1 MNDWLNRLSRDWP
14 ERHPPFRDDF
24 ATDAKAV
31 RNWLNH
37 LPLANPAATSR
48 QLLDALMVMN
58 RMRIEPQ
65 QRLDALEL
73 LRGPVLQVIGTI
85 ERQILLESLPL
96 APAKLQQARVAQD
109 FEREIGLGYVQ
120 ILHDFC
126 AAAGKVPFLKGKSVA
141 TAVVRALQHYGN
153 LLAKAYTLYHTPP
166 EGVWLRLHDV
176 FVAAV
181 QLRLDDKAVPDP
193 SLGGAE
199 LSPRHAYAH
208 ALLLALSNPY
218 RYTQREMG
226 DVFALTR
233 ALAPFCQVGHGR
245 APVAGFAVVT
255 DQDQGVGYVPEERQL
270 AAVGLFSFDP
280 QPVQRMV
287 EGHVQLLP
295 PGADLL
301 SFRLKG
307 GPPVQARR
315 AVVER
320 LMRSWGGAAER
331 GHARLPA
338 GHQLDTVI
346 GLHALHHML
355 AGNED
360 FDAFLRRVRGQA
372 ISLTQRENA
381 AHWAS
386 LSSEAKPV
394 AQRARV
400 LDQSL
405 GGYRLVWDKADL
417 ARAKVGELVGLTPAT
432 SAGDEDEEDRD
443 WMVGVIRWIRIDD
456 ADSVDA
462 GIELLAR
469 RAQPVGIASFEPNG
483 QVRAAMRGV
492 LLLDQDDGHAATVLA
507 PHLFDRHAR
516 ELELTRPADPLDWET
531 RASVQRLS
539 DITVVDASHSY
550 QRVLIGRAPTAQE
563 LEESESIE
571 SDGEPE
577 LRADGTTG

>member
-1 MNDWLNRLSRDWP
+1 MNEWLQRLSRDWP

-24 ATDAKAV
+24 ATDARAV

-73 LRGPVLQVIGTI
+73 LRGPVLQVIGSI
-85 ERQILLESLPL
+85 DRQILLESFPL
-96 APAKLQQARVAQD
+96 APAKLQQARTAQD

-120 ILHDFC
+120 ILYDFC
-126 AAAGKVPFLKGKSVA
+126 NPAGKVPFLKGKSVA
-141 TAVVRALQHYGN
+141 MAAVRALQHYGN

-166 EGVWLRLHDV
+166 EGIWLRLHDV

-181 QLRLDDKAVPDP
+181 QLRLDDKAVTDP

-218 RYTQREMG
+218 RYTQREMA

-233 ALAPFCQVGHGR
+233 TLAPYCQIGHGR
-245 APVAGFAVVT
+245 APVAGFAVLT
-255 DQDQGVGYVPEERQL
+255 EQDQGVGYVPEERQL
-270 AAVGLFSFDP
+270 AAEGLLSFDP
-280 QPVQRMV
+280 HPVQRMV
-287 EGHVQLLP
+287 EGHVLHLP

-307 GPPVQARR
+307 GPAVQARR
-315 AVVER
+315 AVVDR
-320 LMRSWGGAAER
+320 LMRSWGGASER

-372 ISLTQRENA
+372 ISLSEREAAASWATQ
-381 AHWAS
+381 
-386 LSSEAKPV
+386 SSEVKPAV
-394 AQRARV
+394 QRALV

-417 ARAKVGELVGLTPAT
+417 ARAKVGELVGLTPITAD
-432 SAGDEDEEDRD
+432 DEDDERD

-469 RAQPVGIASFEPNG
+469 RAQPVGIASFEPTG

-516 ELELTRPADPLDWET
+516 ELELTRPADPLDWEA

-539 DITVVDASHSY
+539 DVTVVDASHSY
-550 QRVLIGRAPTAQE
+550 QRVLIGRAPTARE
-563 LEESESIE
+563 IEDSEGLDGSEE
-571 SDGEPE
+571 EP
-577 LRADGTTG
+577 RDGTTG

>member
-1 MNDWLNRLSRDWP
+1 MNDWLHRLSRDWP

-24 ATDAKAV
+24 ATDARAI

-58 RMRIEPQ
+58 RMRIDAQ

-73 LRGPVLQVIGTI
+73 LRGPVLQVIGSI
-85 ERQILLESLPL
+85 ERQILLETFPLP
-96 APAKLQQARVAQD
+96 PAKLQQARTAQD

-120 ILHDFC
+120 ALHDFC
-126 AAAGKVPFLKGKSVA
+126 APAGKVPFLKGKSVA
-141 TAVVRALQHYGN
+141 TAAVRALQHYGN

-166 EGVWLRLHDV
+166 AGVWLRLHDV
-176 FVAAV
+176 FVAAAA
-181 QLRLDDKAVPDP
+181 LRLDDKASVDP

-199 LSPRHAYAH
+199 LSPRLAYAH

-233 ALAPFCQVGHGR
+233 ALAPYCQIGQGR
-245 APVAGFAVVT
+245 GAVAGFAVQT
-255 DQDQGVGYVPEERQL
+255 DQDQGVGYVPEEREV
-270 AAVGLFSFDP
+270 AADGLLSFDP

-287 EGHVQLLP
+287 EGHVQVLP

-320 LMRSWGGAAER
+320 LMRSWGGSAER

-338 GHQLDTVI
+338 GHQLDTVV
-346 GLHALHHML
+346 GLHALHHVL

-360 FDAFLRRVRGQA
+360 FDGFLRRVRGQA
-372 ISLTQRENA
+372 ISLSARETVA
-381 AHWAS
+381 PWAS
-386 LSSEAKPV
+386 QSSELKPV
-394 AQRARV
+394 IQRARV

-432 SAGDEDEEDRD
+432 AADEDDDDRD

-469 RAQPVGIASFEPNG
+469 RAQPVGIASFEANG

-492 LLLDQDDGHAATVLA
+492 LLLDQDNGHATTVLA
-507 PHLFDRHAR
+507 PHLFDRHAH
-516 ELELTRPADPLDWET
+516 ELELTRPADPMDWET
-531 RASVQRLS
+531 RASVARL
-539 DITVVDASHSY
+539 DDVTVVDASNSY
-550 QRVLIGRAPTAQE
+550 QRVLIGRAPTVEE
-563 LEESESIE
+563 LAESVALESEEIE
-571 SDGEPE
+571 A
-577 LRADGTTG
+577 RADGTTG

>member
-1 MNDWLNRLSRDWP
+1 MNDWLHRLSRDWP

-24 ATDAKAV
+24 ATDVKAI

-58 RMRIEPQ
+58 RMRIDAQ

-73 LRGPVLQVIGTI
+73 LRGPVLQVIGSI
-85 ERQILLESLPL
+85 ERQILLETFPLP
-96 APAKLQQARVAQD
+96 PAKLQQARTAQD

-120 ILHDFC
+120 ALHDFC
-126 AAAGKVPFLKGKSVA
+126 APAGKVPFLKGKSVA
-141 TAVVRALQHYGN
+141 IAAVRALQHYGS

-166 EGVWLRLHDV
+166 AGVWLRLHDV
-176 FVAAV
+176 FVAAAA
-181 QLRLDDKAVPDP
+181 LRLDDKASPDP

-199 LSPRHAYAH
+199 LSPRLAYAH

-233 ALAPFCQVGHGR
+233 ALAPYCQIGQGR
-245 APVAGFAVVT
+245 GAVAGFAVQT
-255 DQDQGVGYVPEERQL
+255 DQDQGVGYVPEERQV
-270 AAVGLFSFDP
+270 AAEGLLSFDP

-287 EGHVQLLP
+287 DGHVQILP

-320 LMRSWGGAAER
+320 LMRSWGGSAER

-338 GHQLDTVI
+338 GHQLDTVV
-346 GLHALHHML
+346 GLHALHHVL

-372 ISLTQRENA
+372 ISLSERENA
-381 AHWAS
+381 PWAS
-386 LSSEAKPV
+386 QSSELKPV
-394 AQRARV
+394 IQRARV

-432 SAGDEDEEDRD
+432 AADEDDDDRD

-469 RAQPVGIASFEPNG
+469 RAQPVGIASFEANNG

-492 LLLDQDDGHAATVLA
+492 LLLDQDNGHATTVLA

-516 ELELTRPADPLDWET
+516 ELELTRPADPMDWET
-531 RASVQRLS
+531 RASVARL
-539 DITVVDASHSY
+539 DDVTVVDASNAY
-550 QRVLIGRAPTAQE
+550 QRVLIGRAPTVEE
-563 LEESESIE
+563 LADSEALESNEIE
-571 SDGEPE
+571 A
-577 LRADGTTG
+577 RADGTRG

>member
-1 MNDWLNRLSRDWP
+1 MNWLHRLSRDWP

-24 ATDAKAV
+24 ATDVKSI

-58 RMRIEPQ
+58 RMRIDAQ

-73 LRGPVLQVIGTI
+73 LRGPVLQVIGSI
-85 ERQILLESLPL
+85 ERQILLETFPLP
-96 APAKLQQARVAQD
+96 PAKLQQARTAQD

-120 ILHDFC
+120 ALHDFC
-126 AAAGKVPFLKGKSVA
+126 APAGKVPFLKGKSVA
-141 TAVVRALQHYGN
+141 IAAVRALQHYGN

-166 EGVWLRLHDV
+166 TGVWLRLHDV
-176 FVAAV
+176 FVAAAA
-181 QLRLDDKAVPDP
+181 LRLDDKTSPDP

-199 LSPRHAYAH
+199 LSPRLAYAH

-233 ALAPFCQVGHGR
+233 ALAPYCQIGQGR
-245 APVAGFAVVT
+245 GAVAGFAVQT
-255 DQDQGVGYVPEERQL
+255 DQDQGVGYVPEEREV
-270 AAVGLFSFDP
+270 AAEGLLSFDP

-287 EGHVQLLP
+287 EGHVQILP

-320 LMRSWGGAAER
+320 LMRSWGGSAER

-338 GHQLDTVI
+338 GHQLDTVV
-346 GLHALHHML
+346 GLHALHHVL

-360 FDAFLRRVRGQA
+360 FDGFLRRVRGQA
-372 ISLTQRENA
+372 ISLSERDTA
-381 AHWAS
+381 APWAS
-386 LSSEAKPV
+386 QSSELKPV
-394 AQRARV
+394 IQRARV

-432 SAGDEDEEDRD
+432 AADEDEDDRD

-469 RAQPVGIASFEPNG
+469 RAQPVGIASFEANG

-492 LLLDQDDGHAATVLA
+492 LLLDQDNGHATTVLT

-516 ELELTRPADPLDWET
+516 ELELTRPADPMDWET
-531 RASVQRLS
+531 HASVARL
-539 DITVVDASHSY
+539 DDVTVVDASNAY
-550 QRVLIGRAPTAQE
+550 QRVLIGRAPTVEE
-563 LEESESIE
+563 LAESAALESEEIE
-571 SDGEPE
+571 A
-577 LRADGTTG
+577 RADGTRG

>member
-1 MNDWLNRLSRDWP
+1 MNDWLQRLSRDWP

-73 LRGPVLQVIGTI
+73 LRGPVLQVIGSI
-85 ERQILLESLPL
+85 DRQILLESFPL
-96 APAKLQQARVAQD
+96 APPKMQLARTAQD

-126 AAAGKVPFLKGKSVA
+126 APGGKVPFLKGKSVA
-141 TAVVRALQHYGN
+141 LAAVRALQHYGN

-166 EGVWLRLHDV
+166 AGVWLRLHDV

-181 QLRLDDKAVPDP
+181 QLRLDDKTATDP

-218 RYTQREMG
+218 RYTQREMA

-233 ALAPFCQVGHGR
+233 ALAPYCQIGHGR
-245 APVAGFAVVT
+245 APVAGFAVLT

-270 AAVGLFSFDP
+270 AAEGLLSFDP
-280 QPVQRMV
+280 HPVQRMI

-295 PGADLL
+295 PGADFLT
-301 SFRLKG
+301 FRLKG

-315 AVVER
+315 SVVDR
-320 LMRSWGGAAER
+320 LTRSWGGSAER
-331 GHARLPA
+331 GHARLAA

-372 ISLTQRENA
+372 ISLTARESA
-381 AHWAS
+381 SSWATQ
-386 LSSEAKPV
+386 SSEVRPV
-394 AQRARV
+394 VQRARV

-417 ARAKVGELVGLTPAT
+417 ARAKVGELVGLTPTA
-432 SAGDEDEEDRD
+432 AEDDEDDDRD

-469 RAQPVGIASFEPNG
+469 RAQPVGIASFEPTG
-483 QVRAAMRGV
+483 SVRAAMRGV
-492 LLLDQDDGHAATVLA
+492 LLLDQDNGHAMTVLA
-507 PHLFDRHAR
+507 PHLFDRHAH

-531 RASVQRLS
+531 RASVARLG
-539 DITVVDASHSY
+539 DVTVVDASHSY
-550 QRVLIGRAPTAQE
+550 QRVLIGRAPTQE
-563 LEESESIE
+563 ELDE
-571 SDGEPE
+571 SDAVESDAEEP
-577 LRADGTTG
+577 RADGTTG

>member
-1 MNDWLNRLSRDWP
+1 MSWLNRLSRDWP
-14 ERHPPFRDDF
+14 ERHPSFRDDF
-24 ATDAKAV
+24 ATDARSI

-58 RMRIEPQ
+58 RMRIDAQ

-73 LRGPVLQVIGTI
+73 LRGPVLQVIGSI
-85 ERQILLESLPL
+85 ERQILLETFPLP
-96 APAKLQQARVAQD
+96 PARQQQARTAQD

-120 ILHDFC
+120 VLHDFC
-126 AAAGKVPFLKGKSVA
+126 APAGKVPFLKGKSVA
-141 TAVVRALQHYGN
+141 IAAVRALQHYGN
-153 LLAKAYTLYHTPP
+153 LLAKAYALYHTPP
-166 EGVWLRLHDV
+166 AGIWLRLHDV

-181 QLRLDDKAVPDP
+181 ALRLDDKASPDP

-199 LSPRHAYAH
+199 LSPRLAYAH

-233 ALAPFCQVGHGR
+233 ALAPYCQIGQGR
-245 APVAGFAVVT
+245 GLTAGFAVLT
-255 DQDQGVGYVPEERQL
+255 DQDQGVGYVPEERQ
-270 AAVGLFSFDP
+270 AAAEGLLSFDP
-280 QPVQRMV
+280 QPVQRMI
-287 EGHVQLLP
+287 EGHVQILP
-295 PGADLL
+295 PGVDLL

-320 LMRSWGGAAER
+320 LMRSWGGSAER

-338 GHQLDTVI
+338 GHQLDTVV
-346 GLHALHHML
+346 GLHALHHVL

-372 ISLTQRENA
+372 ISLHERETVA
-381 AHWAS
+381 SWAS
-386 LSSEAKPV
+386 QSNELKPV
-394 AQRARV
+394 IQRARV

-405 GGYRLVWDKADL
+405 GGYRMVWDKADL
-417 ARAKVGELVGLTPAT
+417 ARAKVGELVGLTLTTA
-432 SAGDEDEEDRD
+432 ADDDDDDRD

-469 RAQPVGIASFEPNG
+469 RAQPVGIASFEANG
-483 QVRAAMRGV
+483 QLRAAMRGV
-492 LLLDQDDGHAATVLA
+492 LLLDQDNGHALTVLA

-516 ELELTRPADPLDWET
+516 ELELTRPTDPMDWET
-531 RASVQRLS
+531 RASVARL
-539 DITVVDASHSY
+539 DDVTVVDASNAY
-550 QRVLIGRAPTAQE
+550 QRVLIGRAPTAEE
-563 LEESESIE
+563 LADSSALE
-571 SDGEPE
+571 SDEADA
-577 LRADGTTG
+577 RADGTTG

>member
-1 MNDWLNRLSRDWP
+1 MHNWLNRLSRDWP

-24 ATDAKAV
+24 ATDVKAI

-58 RMRIEPQ
+58 RMRIDAQ

-73 LRGPVLQVIGTI
+73 LRGPVLQVIGSI
-85 ERQILLESLPL
+85 ERQILLETFPLP
-96 APAKLQQARVAQD
+96 PAKLQQARTAQD

-120 ILHDFC
+120 ALHDFC
-126 AAAGKVPFLKGKSVA
+126 APAGKVPFLKGKSVA
-141 TAVVRALQHYGN
+141 IAAVRALQHYGN

-166 EGVWLRLHDV
+166 AGVWLRLHDV
-176 FVAAV
+176 FVAAAA
-181 QLRLDDKAVPDP
+181 LRLDDKTSPDP

-199 LSPRHAYAH
+199 LSPRLAYAH

-233 ALAPFCQVGHGR
+233 ALAPYCQISQGR
-245 APVAGFAVVT
+245 GTVAGFAVLT
-255 DQDQGVGYVPEERQL
+255 DQDQGVGYVPEERQ
-270 AAVGLFSFDP
+270 AAAEGLLSFDP
-280 QPVQRMV
+280 HPVQRMV
-287 EGHVQLLP
+287 EGHVQILP

-320 LMRSWGGAAER
+320 LMRSWGGSAER

-338 GHQLDTVI
+338 GHQLDTVV
-346 GLHALHHML
+346 GLHALHHVL

-372 ISLTQRENA
+372 ISLSERETA
-381 AHWAS
+381 APWAS
-386 LSSEAKPV
+386 QSSELKPV
-394 AQRARV
+394 IQRARV

-432 SAGDEDEEDRD
+432 AADEDDDDRD

-469 RAQPVGIASFEPNG
+469 RAQPVGIASFEANG

-492 LLLDQDDGHAATVLA
+492 LLLDQDNGHATTVLA
-507 PHLFDRHAR
+507 PHLFDRHAH
-516 ELELTRPADPLDWET
+516 ELELTRPADPMDWET
-531 RASVQRLS
+531 RASVSRL
-539 DITVVDASHSY
+539 DDVTVVDASNAY
-550 QRVLIGRAPTAQE
+550 QRILIGRAPTVDE
-563 LEESESIE
+563 LAESEALEIDEIE
-571 SDGEPE
+571 T
-577 LRADGTTG
+577 RADGTTG

>member
-31 RNWLNH
+31 RNWLGQ

-73 LRGPVLQVIGTI
+73 LRGPVLQVIGSI
-85 ERQILLESLPL
+85 DRQVLLESFPL

-126 AAAGKVPFLKGKSVA
+126 ASSGKVPFLRGKSVA
-141 TAVVRALQHYGN
+141 TAALRALQHYGN

-166 EGVWLRLHDV
+166 DGVWLRLHEV
-176 FVAAV
+176 FAAAA
-181 QLRLDDKAVPDP
+181 QLRVDDKAVPDP

-199 LSPRHAYAH
+199 LTPRHAYAH

-218 RYTQREMG
+218 RYTQREMA

-233 ALAPFCQVGHGR
+233 ALAPYCEISQGQ
-245 APVAGFAVVT
+245 APVAGFAVLVER
-255 DQDQGVGYVPEERQL
+255 DQGVGYVPEERQL
-270 AAVGLFSFDP
+270 AAVGLLSFDP

-287 EGHVQLLP
+287 DGHVRLLP

-301 SFRLKG
+301 SFRLKS

-315 AVVER
+315 AVIDH
-320 LMRSWGGAAER
+320 LMRSWSGAAER
-331 GHARLPA
+331 GHTRLPA

-355 AGNED
+355 AGCED

-372 ISLTQRENA
+372 VSLAEREA
-381 AHWAS
+381 VAPWAVQS
-386 LSSEAKPV
+386 NEAKPV
-394 AQRARV
+394 VQRARV

-405 GGYRLVWDKADL
+405 GGYRLVWDTADL
-417 ARAKVGELVGLTPAT
+417 ARAKVGELVGLTPA
-432 SAGDEDEEDRD
+432 AAADEDEEEDRD

-469 RAQPVGIASFEPNG
+469 RAQPVGIASFEPTG
-483 QVRAAMRGV
+483 PVRAALRGV
-492 LLLDQDDGHAATVLA
+492 LLFDQDNGHALTVLA
-507 PHLFDRHAR
+507 PHLFDRHAC

-539 DITVVDASHSY
+539 DVTVVDASHSY
-550 QRVLIGRAPTAQE
+550 QRVLIGRTPTVQE
-563 LEESESIE
+563 LRDSQQADSG
-571 SDGEPE
+571 SDAVC
-577 LRADGTTG
+577 ADGTAG

>member
-24 ATDAKAV
+24 ATDPKAV

-65 QRLDALEL
+65 QRLEALEL

-85 ERQILLESLPL
+85 DRQILIETFPLP
-96 APAKLQQARVAQD
+96 PAKLQQARSAQD

-126 AAAGKVPFLKGKSVA
+126 APAGKVPFLKGKSVA
-141 TAVVRALQHYGN
+141 LAAVRALQHYGN
-153 LLAKAYTLYHTPP
+153 LLAKAYTLYHTAPA
-166 EGVWLRLHDV
+166 GVWLRLHDV
-176 FVAAV
+176 FVATVA
-181 QLRLDDKAVPDP
+181 LKLDDKGSPDP

-218 RYTQREMG
+218 RYTQREMA

-233 ALAPFCQVGHGR
+233 ALAPYCQIGQGR
-245 APVAGFAVVT
+245 APVAGFAVLT
-255 DQDQGVGYVPEERQL
+255 DQDQGVGYVPEERQA
-270 AAVGLFSFDP
+270 AAVGLLSFDP
-280 QPVQRMV
+280 HPVQRMI

-307 GPPVQARR
+307 GPAVQARR
-315 AVVER
+315 AVVDR
-320 LMRSWGGAAER
+320 LMRSWGGSAER

-338 GHQLDTVI
+338 GHQLDTVV
-346 GLHALHHML
+346 GLHALHYVL

-372 ISLTQRENA
+372 T
-381 AHWAS
+381 S
-386 LSSEAKPV
+386 LSERETGASWATQSSELKPV
-394 AQRARV
+394 IQRARV

-417 ARAKVGELVGLTPAT
+417 ARAKVGELVGLTPYA
-432 SAGDEDEEDRD
+432 SADDEDEERD

-469 RAQPVGIASFEPNG
+469 RAQPVGIASFEPTG
-483 QVRAAMRGV
+483 SVRAAMRGV
-492 LLLDQDDGHAATVLA
+492 LLLDQDNEHALTVLA
-507 PHLFDRHAR
+507 PHLFDRHAH
-516 ELELTRPADPLDWET
+516 ELELTRPADPMDWET
-531 RASVQRLS
+531 RASVARL
-539 DITVVDASHSY
+539 DDVTVVDASHAY
-550 QRVLIGRAPTAQE
+550 QRVLIGRAPTQAE
-563 LEESESIE
+563 LEDSGGL
-571 SDGEPE
+571 DDDAVDV
-577 LRADGTTG
+577 RADGTTG

>member
-1 MNDWLNRLSRDWP
+1 MHDWLHRLSRDWP

-24 ATDAKAV
+24 ATDVKAI

-58 RMRIEPQ
+58 RMRIEAQ

-73 LRGPVLQVIGTI
+73 LRGPVLQVIGSI
-85 ERQILLESLPL
+85 ERQILLETFPLP
-96 APAKLQQARVAQD
+96 PAKLQQARTAQD

-120 ILHDFC
+120 ALHDFC
-126 AAAGKVPFLKGKSVA
+126 APAGKVPFLKGKSVA
-141 TAVVRALQHYGN
+141 IAAVRALQHYGN

-166 EGVWLRLHDV
+166 AGVWLRLHDV
-176 FVAAV
+176 FVAAAA
-181 QLRLDDKAVPDP
+181 LRLDDKSSPDP

-199 LSPRHAYAH
+199 LSPRLAYAH

-233 ALAPFCQVGHGR
+233 ALAPYCQIGQGR
-245 APVAGFAVVT
+245 GAVAGFAVQT
-255 DQDQGVGYVPEERQL
+255 DQDQGVGYVPEEREV
-270 AAVGLFSFDP
+270 AAEGLLSFDP

-320 LMRSWGGAAER
+320 LMRSWGGSAER

-338 GHQLDTVI
+338 GHQLDTVV
-346 GLHALHHML
+346 GLHALHHVL
-355 AGNED
+355 AGNQD

-372 ISLTQRENA
+372 ISLSERETA
-381 AHWAS
+381 PWAS
-386 LSSEAKPV
+386 QSSELKPV
-394 AQRARV
+394 IQRARV

-432 SAGDEDEEDRD
+432 AADEDDDDRD

-469 RAQPVGIASFEPNG
+469 RAQPVGIASFEANG

-492 LLLDQDDGHAATVLA
+492 LLLDQDNGHAMTVLA

-516 ELELTRPADPLDWET
+516 ELELTRPADPMDWET
-531 RASVQRLS
+531 RASVARL
-539 DITVVDASHSY
+539 DDVTVVDASNAY
-550 QRVLIGRAPTAQE
+550 QRVLIGRAPTVEE
-563 LEESESIE
+563 LADSAALE
-571 SDGEPE
+571 SDEIE
-577 LRADGTTG
+577 ARADGTTG

>member
-1 MNDWLNRLSRDWP
+1 MHDWLHRLSHDWP

-24 ATDAKAV
+24 ATDARAI

-58 RMRIEPQ
+58 RMRIDAQ

-73 LRGPVLQVIGTI
+73 LRGPVLQVIGSI
-85 ERQILLESLPL
+85 ERQILLETFPLP
-96 APAKLQQARVAQD
+96 PAKLQQARTAQD

-120 ILHDFC
+120 ALHDFC
-126 AAAGKVPFLKGKSVA
+126 APAGKVPFLKGKSVA
-141 TAVVRALQHYGN
+141 TAAVRALQHYGN

-166 EGVWLRLHDV
+166 AGVWLRLHDV
-176 FVAAV
+176 FVAAAA
-181 QLRLDDKAVPDP
+181 LRLDDKASVDP

-199 LSPRHAYAH
+199 LSPRVAYAH

-233 ALAPFCQVGHGR
+233 ALAPYCQIGQGR
-245 APVAGFAVVT
+245 GGVAGFAVQT
-255 DQDQGVGYVPEERQL
+255 DQDQGVGYVPEEREV
-270 AAVGLFSFDP
+270 AAEGLLSFDP

-287 EGHVQLLP
+287 EGHVQILP

-320 LMRSWGGAAER
+320 LMRSWGGSAER

-338 GHQLDTVI
+338 GHQLDTVV
-346 GLHALHHML
+346 GLHALHHVL

-360 FDAFLRRVRGQA
+360 FDGFLRRVRGQA
-372 ISLTQRENA
+372 ISLSERETA
-381 AHWAS
+381 APWAS
-386 LSSEAKPV
+386 QSSELKPV
-394 AQRARV
+394 IQRARV

-432 SAGDEDEEDRD
+432 AADEDDDDRD

-469 RAQPVGIASFEPNG
+469 RAQPVGIASFEANG

-492 LLLDQDDGHAATVLA
+492 LLLDQDNGHATTVLA
-507 PHLFDRHAR
+507 PHLFDRHAH
-516 ELELTRPADPLDWET
+516 ELELTRPADPMDWET
-531 RASVQRLS
+531 RASVARL
-539 DITVVDASHSY
+539 DDVTVVDASNSY
-550 QRVLIGRAPTAQE
+550 QRVLIGRAPTVEE
-563 LEESESIE
+563 LAESAALESEEIE
-571 SDGEPE
+571 A
-577 LRADGTTG
+577 RADGTTG

>member
-1 MNDWLNRLSRDWP
+1 MSWLNRLSRDWP

-24 ATDAKAV
+24 ATDARSI

-58 RMRIEPQ
+58 RMRIDAQ

-73 LRGPVLQVIGTI
+73 LRGPVLQVIGSI
-85 ERQILLESLPL
+85 ERQILLETFPLP
-96 APAKLQQARVAQD
+96 PARQQQARTAQD

-120 ILHDFC
+120 VLYDFC
-126 AAAGKVPFLKGKSVA
+126 APAGKVPFLKGKSVA
-141 TAVVRALQHYGN
+141 IAAVRALQHYGN
-153 LLAKAYTLYHTPP
+153 LLAKAYALYHTPP
-166 EGVWLRLHDV
+166 AGVWLRLHDV
-176 FVAAV
+176 FVAAAA
-181 QLRLDDKAVPDP
+181 LRLDDKASPDP

-199 LSPRHAYAH
+199 LSPRLAYAH

-233 ALAPFCQVGHGR
+233 ALAPYCQIGQGR
-245 APVAGFAVVT
+245 GVAAGFAVLT
-255 DQDQGVGYVPEERQL
+255 DQDQGVGYVPEERQ
-270 AAVGLFSFDP
+270 AAAEGLLSFDP

-287 EGHVQLLP
+287 EGHVQILP
-295 PGADLL
+295 PGMDLL

-320 LMRSWGGAAER
+320 LMRSWGGSAER

-338 GHQLDTVI
+338 GHQLDTVV
-346 GLHALHHML
+346 GLHALHHVL

-372 ISLTQRENA
+372 VSLPEREA
-381 AHWAS
+381 AASWAGQGNE
-386 LSSEAKPV
+386 LKPV
-394 AQRARV
+394 IQRARV

-405 GGYRLVWDKADL
+405 GGYRMVWDKADL
-417 ARAKVGELVGLTPAT
+417 ARAKVGELVGLTLAT
-432 SAGDEDEEDRD
+432 AAGDDDDDRD

-469 RAQPVGIASFEPNG
+469 RAQPVGIASFEANG
-483 QVRAAMRGV
+483 QLRAAMRGV
-492 LLLDQDDGHAATVLA
+492 LLLDQDNGHALTVLA
-507 PHLFDRHAR
+507 PHLFDRHAH
-516 ELELTRPADPLDWET
+516 ELELTRPTDPMDWET
-531 RASVQRLS
+531 RASVARL
-539 DITVVDASHSY
+539 DDVTVVDASNAY
-550 QRVLIGRAPTAQE
+550 QRVLIGRAPTDEE
-563 LEESESIE
+563 LADSAALESSEV
-571 SDGEPE
+571 DT
-577 LRADGTTG
+577 RADGTTG

>member
-1 MNDWLNRLSRDWP
+1 MNEWLQRLSRDWP

-73 LRGPVLQVIGTI
+73 LRGPVLQVIGSI
-85 ERQILLESLPL
+85 DRQILLESFPL
-96 APAKLQQARVAQD
+96 APAKLQQARTAQD
-109 FEREIGLGYVQ
+109 FEREIALGYVQ
-120 ILHDFC
+120 ILYDFC
-126 AAAGKVPFLKGKSVA
+126 APAGKVPFLKGKSVA
-141 TAVVRALQHYGN
+141 IAAVRALQHYGN

-166 EGVWLRLHDV
+166 EGIWLRLHDM

-181 QLRLDDKAVPDP
+181 QLRLDDKAVTDP

-218 RYTQREMG
+218 RYTQREMA

-233 ALAPFCQVGHGR
+233 TLAPYCQIGHGR
-245 APVAGFAVVT
+245 APVAGFAVLT

-270 AAVGLFSFDP
+270 AAEGLLSFDP
-280 QPVQRMV
+280 HPVQRMV
-287 EGHVQLLP
+287 EGHVQHLP

-307 GPPVQARR
+307 GPAVQARR
-315 AVVER
+315 AVVDR
-320 LMRSWGGAAER
+320 LMRSWGGASER

-372 ISLTQRENA
+372 ISLSEREAAASWATQ
-381 AHWAS
+381 
-386 LSSEAKPV
+386 SSEVKPAV
-394 AQRARV
+394 QRALV

-417 ARAKVGELVGLTPAT
+417 ARAKVGELVGLTPITAD
-432 SAGDEDEEDRD
+432 DEDDERD

-469 RAQPVGIASFEPNG
+469 RAQPVGIASFEPTG

-492 LLLDQDDGHAATVLA
+492 LLLDQEDGHAATVLA

-531 RASVQRLS
+531 HASVQRLS
-539 DITVVDASHSY
+539 DVTVVDASHSY
-550 QRVLIGRAPTAQE
+550 QRVLIGRAPTARE
-563 LEESESIE
+563 IEESENL
-571 SDGEPE
+571 DGGEE
-577 LRADGTTG
+577 EARDGTTG

>member
-24 ATDAKAV
+24 ATDPRAV

-65 QRLDALEL
+65 QRLEALEL

-85 ERQILLESLPL
+85 DRQILVETFPLP
-96 APAKLQQARVAQD
+96 PAKLQQARSAQD
-109 FEREIGLGYVQ
+109 FEREIALGYVQ

-126 AAAGKVPFLKGKSVA
+126 APAGKVPFLKGKSVA
-141 TAVVRALQHYGN
+141 LAAVRALQHYGN

-166 EGVWLRLHDV
+166 VGVWLRLHDV

-181 QLRLDDKAVPDP
+181 SLKLDDKGSPDP

-218 RYTQREMG
+218 RYTQREMA

-233 ALAPFCQVGHGR
+233 ALAPYCQIGQGR
-245 APVAGFAVVT
+245 ASVAGFAVLT
-255 DQDQGVGYVPEERQL
+255 DRDQGVGYVPEERQA
-270 AAVGLFSFDP
+270 AAVGLLSFDP
-280 QPVQRMV
+280 QPVQRMI

-307 GPPVQARR
+307 GPAVQARR
-315 AVVER
+315 AVVDR
-320 LMRSWGGAAER
+320 LMRSWGGSAER

-338 GHQLDTVI
+338 GHQLDTVV
-346 GLHALHHML
+346 GLHALHHVL

-372 ISLTQRENA
+372 ISLAARDSAVSWATQ
-381 AHWAS
+381 
-386 LSSEAKPV
+386 SSELKP
-394 AQRARV
+394 AIQRARV

-417 ARAKVGELVGLTPAT
+417 ARAKVGELVGLTPSS
-432 SAGDEDEEDRD
+432 SAEDEEEERD

-469 RAQPVGIASFEPNG
+469 RAQPVGIASFEPTG
-483 QVRAAMRGV
+483 SVRAAMRGV
-492 LLLDQDDGHAATVLA
+492 LLLDQDNDHALTVLA
-507 PHLFDRHAR
+507 PHLFDRHAH
-516 ELELTRPADPLDWET
+516 ELELTRPADPMDWET
-531 RASVQRLS
+531 RASVARL
-539 DITVVDASHSY
+539 DDVTVVDASHSY
-550 QRVLIGRAPTAQE
+550 QRVLIGRAPTEAE
-563 LEESESIE
+563 LEDSGTLVDET
-571 SDGEPE
+571 DDA
-577 LRADGTTG
+577 RADGTRG